1 MSGIKRYLSDNA
13 YKAAEH
19 SESPGESNPFV
30 TLHKAIT
37 MRSDWNENDTTQYNY
52 ILNRTH
58 YVDYIPTD
66 YEAEEATFVNAG
78 GYARG
83 SIYGYASGH
92 SLYPEGFTEALAEG
106 MPFKFVIGDT
116 TYEGIAHRSGSL
128 FYAGNRHIADNVFPD
143 TGESWCV
150 SSGMFGMAKL
160 DFYIDSSYIGT
171 TQSIVPT
178 TYSEVVHQ
186 LPTKFISSDLAT
198 KENVANKKTSLDEN
212 SDTYYPTQK
221 AVKTALDAKAD
232 DIKVT
237 AIQGLIPTQASPTNQ
252 LADRDFVNSSIATS
266 TAIFRGTFNSV
277 DDLPTSGVDNNDYAF
292 VKIFDSIQTD
302 EVLRYDRYK
311 WSNEWSFEYSLNNS
325 SFTAAQWN
333 AINSNATAAIIS
345 DLLSHASNVS
355 NPHAV
360 TKSQVGLGNVDNT
373 SDLDKPLSTA
383 AIAGLTAKQNAL
395 GFTPENVANK
405 KTTLADNSDTYYPTQ
420 KAVKT
425 AVDAKATGAA
435 SSVANEVAVYDGV
448 TGKVLKSGSG
458 VSAVGGNLTATND
471 MASTTKTI
479 ANKVRMEYDPAT
491 DTLEFNFL

>member
-58 YVDYIPTD
+58 YVDYIPID

-92 SLYPEGFTEALAEG
+92 SLYPKGFTEALAEG

-186 LPTKFISSDLAT
+186 LPTKFINSDLAT
-198 KENVANKKTSLDEN
+198 KEDVANKKTSLDEN

-221 AVKTALDAKAD
+221 AVKTAVDAKAD
-232 DIKVT
+232 KVT
-237 AIQGLIPTQASPTNQ
+237 GATNGDIAGLDANGNLTDSGIAASNVVQKVSGATNGNFAGLDANGNLTDSGNKASDFKTVQTAVSDPTASGTSTTAITNITQDANGVIVPTKKTIVDTKNTAGST
-252 LADRDFVNSSIATS
+252 DSSSKLFLVGATS
-266 TAIFRGTFNSV
+266 QADNPQTYS
-277 DDLPTSGVDNNDYAF
+277 DDEVYTTSGVL
-292 VKIFDSIQTD
+292 T
-302 EVLRYDRYK
+302 
-311 WSNEWSFEYSLNNS
+311 
-325 SFTAAQWN
+325 
-333 AINSNATAAIIS
+333 
-345 DLLSHASNVS
+345 
-355 NPHAV
+355 
-360 TKSQVGLGNVDNT
+360 TKSVQVG
-373 SDLDKPLSTA
+373 
-383 AIAGLTAKQNAL
+383 
-395 GFTPENVANK
+395 
-405 KTTLADNSDTYYPTQ
+405 
-420 KAVKT
+420 
-425 AVDAKATGAA
+425 
-435 SSVANEVAVYDGV
+435 
-448 TGKVLKSGSG
+448 
-458 VSAVGGNLTATND
+458 GG
-471 MASTTKTI
+471 
-479 ANKVRMEYDPAT
+479 KVRMEYDTTT

>member
-13 YKAAEH
+13 HKAAEH

-92 SLYPEGFTEALAEG
+92 SLYPEGFTVALAEG

-116 TYEGIAHRSGSL
+116 TYEGIAHKPGAGST
-128 FYAGNRHIADNVFPD
+128 FYAGNGHIVNDFFPD

-150 SSGMFGMAKL
+150 YSGMLGMASL

-171 TQSIVPT
+171 TQNIVPT

-232 DIKVT
+232 NSSVVHNTGAETVSGVKT
-237 AIQGLIPTQASPTNQ
+237 FSNGLINGSLFFGSPITPISLSGN
-252 LADRDFVNSSIATS
+252 ATW
-266 TAIFRGTFNSV
+266 TI
-277 DDLPTSGVDNNDYAF
+277 DDLKTMMKVVLSGSTNTITLPNGGENPFRFQIIV
-292 VKIFDSIQTD
+292 
-302 EVLRYDRYK
+302 
-311 WSNEWSFEYSLNNS
+311 
-325 SFTAAQWN
+325 AQDGTGSR
-333 AINSNATAAIIS
+333 A
-345 DLLSHASNVS
+345 
-355 NPHAV
+355 
-360 TKSQVGLGNVDNT
+360 
-373 SDLDKPLSTA
+373 
-383 AIAGLTAKQNAL
+383 LTI
-395 GFTPENVANK
+395 
-405 KTTLADNSDTYYPTQ
+405 
-420 KAVKT
+420 
-425 AVDAKATGAA
+425 
-435 SSVANEVAVYDGV
+435 
-448 TGKVLKSGSG
+448 SG
-458 VSAVGGNLTATND
+458 VSGVNVYNPSEFDFSSGSANQICVCTIIWDGTEYIYECTNYIGG
-471 MASTTKTI
+471 
-479 ANKVRMEYDPAT
+479 E
-491 DTLEFNFL
+491 

>member
-13 YKAAEH
+13 HKAAEH
-19 SESPGESNPFV
+19 SESPSESNPFV
-30 TLHKAIT
+30 TLRKAIA
-37 MRSDWNENDTTQYNY
+37 MQSDWNENDATQYAY

-92 SLYPEGFTEALAEG
+92 SLYPEGFTVALAEG

-116 TYEGIAHRSGSL
+116 TYEGIAHKPGAGST
-128 FYAGNRHIADNVFPD
+128 FYAGNGHIFNDFFPD

-150 SSGMFGMAKL
+150 YSGMLGMASL

-171 TQSIVPT
+171 TQNIVPT

-186 LPTKFISSDLAT
+186 LPTKFINSDLAT
-198 KENVANKKTSLDEN
+198 KEDVANKKTSLDE
-212 SDTYYPTQK
+212 
-221 AVKTALDAKAD
+221 
-232 DIKVT
+232 
-237 AIQGLIPTQASPTNQ
+237 
-252 LADRDFVNSSIATS
+252 
-266 TAIFRGTFNSV
+266 
-277 DDLPTSGVDNNDYAF
+277 
-292 VKIFDSIQTD
+292 
-302 EVLRYDRYK
+302 
-311 WSNEWSFEYSLNNS
+311 
-325 SFTAAQWN
+325 
-333 AINSNATAAIIS
+333 
-345 DLLSHASNVS
+345 
-355 NPHAV
+355 
-360 TKSQVGLGNVDNT
+360 
-373 SDLDKPLSTA
+373 
-383 AIAGLTAKQNAL
+383 
-395 GFTPENVANK
+395 
-405 KTTLADNSDTYYPTQ
+405 NSDTYYPTQ

-491 DTLEFNFL
+491 DTLEFNFI